1 MYLKCWG
8 MFYLIIVIREFEEEL
23 EICSK
28 KKARKICD
36 DALLFGREM
45 LNNFQYWPNKKVVWH
60 Q

>member
-1 MYLKCWG
+1 